1 MNMKSMGMAFHGV
14 SLAFSLL
21 LVILLSGCQKE
32 DANLSPE
39 GETDMSIQVSSSA
52 FSEAGN
58 IPRLYT
64 CDDINVSPPLTWT
77 GVPDNAM
84 SLALIMDDPDAP
96 AGTWVHW
103 VLFNLP
109 PALSSLEQGI
119 SGGGTEG
126 RNDFGRSGYE
136 GPCPPRGSNHRYLIK
151 MYALDIVVDLKA
163 GASKSQLENQMR
175 GHILAQGQLM
185 GKYGR

>member
-1 MNMKSMGMAFHGV
+1 MKMKSMGTAFHGV

-21 LVILLSGCQKE
+21 FMILLSGCKNE
-32 DANLSPE
+32 DASLSPE
-39 GETDMSIQVSSSA
+39 GETDMSIQISSS

-58 IPRLYT
+58 IPRVYT
-64 CDDINVSPPLTWT
+64 CDDINVSPPLSWT

-84 SLALIMDDPDAP
+84 SLVLIMDDPDTP
-96 AGTWVHW
+96 TGTWVHW

-109 PALSSLEQGI
+109 PTLSSLEQGN

-126 RNDFGRSGYE
+126 RNDFGRSDYG
-136 GPCPPRGSNHRYLIK
+136 GPCPPRGSNHRYMIK
-151 MYALDIVVDLKA
+151 MYALDIVLDLKA
-163 GASKSQLENQMR
+163 GTSKSQLENQMR

>member
-1 MNMKSMGMAFHGV
+1 MKMKSMGIAFHRA
-14 SLAFSLL
+14 SLVFSLL
-21 LVILLSGCQKE
+21 LVIMLSGCQKE
-32 DANLSPE
+32 DARFSPE
-39 GETDMSIQVSSSA
+39 GEIDMSIQVSSSA
-52 FSEAGN
+52 FSETEN

-64 CDDINVSPPLTWT
+64 CDDINISPPLSWT
-77 GVPDNAM
+77 GVPDKTM

-109 PALSSLEQGI
+109 PRISSLEQGN

-126 RNDFGRSGYE
+126 RNDFGRSGYG
-136 GPCPPRGSNHRYLIK
+136 GPCPPRGSNHRYMIK
-151 MYALDIVVDLKA
+151 IYALDIVLDLKA